1 MTNTAKTTTGK
12 KPAKTSKAE
21 EPAKAPRVTNGERL
35 AQLAAQP
42 DGFTIEEIIEM
53 LGVQPHTAR
62 AMISVEL
69 RTKRKMNV
77 VLDRVAGR
85 YRILPPA

>member
-1 MTNTAKTTTGK
+1 MTKAAKPTTSK
-12 KPAKTSKAE
+12 KPAKTPKAE
-21 EPAKAPRVTNGERL
+21 KSAKAPRIANGDKMAE
-35 AQLAAQP
+35 LAAQP
-42 DGFTIEEIIEM
+42 NGFSLDEVVAK

>member
-1 MTNTAKTTTGK
+1 MTNTVKTTTGK

-21 EPAKAPRVTNGERL
+21 EPAKAPRITNGDKVAE
-35 AQLAAQP
+35 LAAQP
-42 DGFTIEEIIEM
+42 NGFSLDEVVAK

-77 VLDRVAGR
+77 VLDRVAGK
-85 YRILPPA
+85 YRILPVA